1 MCVLFGD
8 LADCFCFSGS
18 IQTPLLD
25 QAAVIQG
32 GSMLPP
38 SIIPRNGTAEEV
50 AQTVVF
56 LLSDAA
62 SYTTGQVLSVDGG
75 WDP

>member
-1 MCVLFGD
+1 MRCAFR
-8 LADCFCFSGS
+8 GS

-32 GSMLPP
+32 GTAVPDTV
-38 SIIPRNGTAEEV
+38 IPRVGTPEEV
-50 AQTVVF
+50 ANTVVF

-62 SYTTGQVLSVDGG
+62 SYTTGQVYSVDGG